1 MYDHIGTLSPQEWDD
16 ILASVQP
23 PPTPEEQ
30 KMLQRAWKLRWERLL
45 QQPNPMTYPQER
57 FQQSHELLTLLAR
70 IHLGVEAI
78 VTGLMVEPIQVGVVS
93 LDEIEQLLGQG
104 TCKLCKYVTDL
115 PAFAIKTE
123 VRGPRG
129 HRRGQVRKQ
138 AEMFREMLLAMT
150 QDLRVVLVLLIV
162 GVHRLRHLVHTPV
175 EQQMQVAQECREIY
189 APLANRLGISW
200 LKNEL
205 EDLTFRYLYPH
216 DFYSLVKQID
226 TTQAERVTYIE
237 DVQAQLNELI
247 EGQQLPGRVMGRPKH
262 LNSIFRKM
270 NRRQLSFDELFDI
283 IAFRMIC
290 QSKEHCYQLLGAIHD
305 KWKPIPGRFKDY
317 IALPKSNMYQS
328 LHTTVLGPKQKRME
342 IQIRTEEMHRV
353 AEDGIAAHWIYK
365 EGDPGAKAA
374 SNVQWLRS
382 LLSLQDEKADA
393 DAFVA
398 NVRDHLFVS
407 KVFVFTPGGD
417 IKELR
422 RGATPLDFAYAVHS
436 QVGHHCSGAKVNG
449 RIVPLRYELRNGDIV
464 EIMTSPSARP
474 NRDWLEFVQSGRA
487 KNKIR
492 AYIRTEQREQAIAD
506 GRERLERGLP
516 TSHRNVSKLRKNGS
530 LDKVCEQLGLTSV
543 DELLAQIGYS
553 QVSVD
558 HVVRILVPPET
569 QDSQSPETEEIKPR
583 YSTRPSSGGILV
595 EGLDDI
601 MVRMARC
608 CHPIPGDPIVGF
620 VSRGRG
626 VIVHHRSCPRLQK
639 AELQRQ
645 IEVKWADDTTN
656 MHSVSLRII
665 TENRS
670 ALLAQLSKVFEDL
683 KIQISR
689 ANCRVVG
696 DESINLYRCHV
707 SNVRQLKRLLRQLG
721 DIRGV
726 IRVERLRN

>member
-1 MYDHIGTLSPQEWDD
+1 MYSHDGILTPQDWDEL
-16 ILASVQP
+16 LAPVQP
-23 PPTPEEQ
+23 VPTPDERQ
-30 KMLQRAWKLRWERLL
+30 MLEKAWNLRWERLEKHRRS
-45 QQPNPMTYPQER
+45 MTYPYER
-57 FQQSHELLTLLAR
+57 FEQSRELLSLLTR
-70 IHLGVEAI
+70 IHLGTQAI
-78 VTGLMVEPIQVGVVS
+78 VAGLMVEPIQLELVS
-93 LDEIEQLLGQG
+93 LDEIKQELGKG
-104 TCKLCKYVTDL
+104 TCKLCKHVTDL
-115 PAFAIKTE
+115 PAFALKTE

-129 HRRGQVRKQ
+129 HRRSQVSKQ

-150 QDLRVVLVLLIV
+150 QDLRVVLILLIV
-162 GVHRLRHLVHTPV
+162 GVHRLRHLAYTPV

-216 DFYSLVKQID
+216 DFYALVRQIN
-226 TTQAERVTYIE
+226 TTQSDRHDYIE
-237 DVQAQLNELI
+237 SVQQELNQII
-247 EGQQLPGRVMGRPKH
+247 EEQNLPGRVMGRPKH

-328 LHTTVLGPKQKRME
+328 LHTTVLGPQQKRME
-342 IQIRTEEMHRV
+342 IQIRTEDMHRV

-365 EGDPGAKAA
+365 EGDTGAKAA
-374 SNVQWLRS
+374 TDVQWLRS

-436 QVGHHCSGAKVNG
+436 QVGHHCAGAKING
-449 RIVPLRYELRNGDIV
+449 RIVSLRYELRNGDIV
-464 EIMTSPSARP
+464 EILTSPSAKP

-492 AYIRTEQREQAIAD
+492 SFLRIEQRQQAIVD

-516 TSHRNVSKLRKNGS
+516 ASHRNVSKLRKNGS
-530 LDKVCEQLGLTSV
+530 LDKVCEQLGITSV
-543 DELLAQIGYS
+543 DELLAQIGYG
-553 QVSVD
+553 QVSVEN
-558 HVVRILVPPET
+558 VSRILVPPE
-569 QDSQSPETEEIKPR
+569 SSRPPKEEEEVTSR
-583 YSTRPSSGGILV
+583 YSTRPSSGGIFV

-608 CHPIPGDPIVGF
+608 CNPIPGDPIVGF
-620 VSRGRG
+620 ISRGRG
-626 VIVHHRSCPRLQK
+626 VIVHHKNCVRLQK

-645 IEVKWADDTTN
+645 IEVRWADDTSN
-656 MHSVSLRII
+656 IHSVSLRII
-665 TENRS
+665 TENRQT
-670 ALLAQLSKVFEDL
+670 LLSQISQVFDNL

-689 ANCRVVG
+689 ANCRSVG
-696 DESINLYRCHV
+696 DESINLFRCHV
-707 SNVRQLKRLLRQLG
+707 SNVKQLKRLLRQLG